1 VDRNGRTALSWAAEK
16 GFVRIVKMLL
26 QKKVN
31 LENSKPLEYATMNE
45 DTTIMRML
53 LKAGA

>member
-1 VDRNGRTALSWAAEK
+1 
-16 GFVRIVKMLL
+16 MLL